1 MNHELHDGKQ
11 YGKQWSRGIFLSA
24 LLVLLGSQTA
34 WGQSLEDLFRQA
46 EAARREGDYQ
56 GAEQIWRQAIEQ
68 DPDNAPAYLG
78 LGNRLRDLNKV
89 EEAIAAYEKA
99 IELDP
104 NYAFAYVGLGNA
116 LRVQSQFESAKVQY
130 ETAIELNPNLPGVY
144 WNLGNV
150 LLELE
155 EIEEAIAQFRIALK
169 LKADS
174 VPVYNDLAAALLAR
188 GSVEEAIATYQK
200 AVDLDSRYGST
211 YTGLGAALGQNNQL
225 PQAIEAYQRA
235 IELNQ
240 FDRGAYVG
248 LANIYAEQKNW
259 QRAIEHYQ
267 TAAKLEPNYSVFFR
281 LGYAWQQQEN
291 VEEAIAAYE
300 EAIAQDPNGVLA
312 HYNLQELRRSL
323 ALQSGSEPVNEEN
336 EVSASEEDI
345 EPENDALSESIVR
358 IITPIPEGVNIG
370 TGWVV
375 RRQENTA
382 LIVTNRDAIAHASSL
397 ENNAIQVEFLSPST
411 QTVRQRYGA
420 KLIHITP
427 EDSPTNVA
435 ILEVEGIPE
444 TIQPLATST
453 AAEPSMLSVIGHPF
467 NANPWTTRE
476 VQLNSTSKPLTIEG
490 NMAQGYAGSP
500 VLNEEGAA
508 IATVGK
514 IGNPSTEDTMPLAP
528 AIAERAIIYPM
539 ALIEQQ
545 LKAWGIDEQ
554 TTN

>member
-1 MNHELHDGKQ
+1 MNHK
-11 YGKQWSRGIFLSA
+11 YGKQWSRGILLSA
-24 LLVLLGSQTA
+24 LMVLLGSQAA

-68 DPDNAPAYLG
+68 DPNNAPAHLG

-116 LRVQSQFESAKVQY
+116 LRVQNQFESAKVQY

-155 EIEEAIAQFRIALK
+155 QLEEAIAQFRIALK
-169 LKADS
+169 LKSDS

-200 AVDLDSRYGST
+200 AVDLDSRYAST
-211 YTGLGAALGQNNQL
+211 YNGLGEALGQNNQL
-225 PQAIEAYQRA
+225 PQAIEAYERA

-240 FDRGAYVG
+240 FDPGSYLG
-248 LANIYAEQKNW
+248 LANIYAEQNNW

-267 TAAKLEPNYSVFFR
+267 TAAKLEQNYSVFFR
-281 LGYAWQQQEN
+281 LGYLWQQQEN
-291 VEEAIAAYE
+291 WEEAIAAYE

-312 HYNLQELRRSL
+312 HYNLQESRRLL
-323 ALQSGSEPVNEEN
+323 ALQPGSEPVDDEN
-336 EVSASEEDI
+336 EVAASEDDI
-345 EPENDALSESIVR
+345 EPETNTLSGSIAR
-358 IITPIPEGVNIG
+358 IITPIAEGVNIG

-375 RRQENTA
+375 RRQENRA
-382 LIVTNRDAIAHASSL
+382 LIVTNQDAIAHASSL
-397 ENNAIQVEFLSPST
+397 ENDAIQVEFFLPDAPNP
-411 QTVRQRYGA
+411 RPRYAA

-427 EDSPTNVA
+427 EDSPTNLV
-435 ILEVEGIPE
+435 ILQVEGIPE
-444 TIQPLATST
+444 TVQPLTTST
-453 AAEPSMLSVIGHPF
+453 APETSTLSVIGHPF
-467 NANPWTTRE
+467 NATPWTTRE
-476 VQLNSTSKPLTIEG
+476 VQLNSTSQLLTIEG
-490 NMAQGYAGSP
+490 DMAQGYAGSP

-508 IATVGK
+508 IAIVGQIGDPATEETV
-514 IGNPSTEDTMPLAP
+514 PFVP
-528 AIAERAIIYPM
+528 AIAERAIVYPM
-539 ALIEQQ
+539 TLIEQQ
-545 LKAWGIDEQ
+545 LKAWGIDEE
-554 TTN
+554 TAN